1 MRCQLHR
8 FINRAEENEIH
19 PINYFTSIRQD
30 NDTVYAENQYMKI
43 IMDIILYFICTHFW
57 KIFCILWFQHCIIL
71 DDNNND

>member
-1 MRCQLHR
+1 MICQLHI
-8 FINRAEENEIH
+8 FIHKTEDNARH
-19 PINYFTSIRQD
+19 TINYCKSIRQD
-30 NDTVYAENQYMKI
+30 NDTVCEEKYYMKI